1 MKAIQAN
8 DYGGEE
14 QLKLVDVPQPKP
26 ERNQALVRVFAATYN
41 PIDSKLLSGNM
52 RQMMP
57 LKFPWIPGC
66 DFSGVVDSVGDGVP
80 QFRAGDEVWG
90 YVRGGGTYA
99 EHIAVDADKIAHKP
113 KNLSHLEA
121 ASLGLAGQTAL
132 QAIDR
137 ANVQQGQTVLI
148 HGASGAVGS
157 VAVQEAHRRGATVIA
172 VAKSSS
178 AERLKSYGANEIID
192 YEKTPFEKSVQKVDV
207 VLDAVGGD
215 VLQRSYGVLK
225 PGGVLVSM
233 VQPPSEQEAN
243 KYHIT
248 ATVLVTEPSS
258 GTLHKLGDLV
268 DSGQIKPLIGKV
280 YPISEVVNAWR
291 EYRAQHSE
299 GKLAF
304 KIAAE
309 ADQRPSPRTSAAS
322 R

>member
-8 DYGGEE
+8 EYGGEE
-14 QLKLVDVPQPKP
+14 QLKLVDIPQPKP
-26 ERNQALVRVFAATYN
+26 GRNQALVRVFAASYN

-57 LKFPWIPGC
+57 LKFPCTLGD

-90 YVRGGGTYA
+90 DIRGGGSYA
-99 EHIAVDADKIAHKP
+99 EFIAADADKIAHKP
-113 KNLSHLEA
+113 KTLSHIEA
-121 ASLGLAGQTAL
+121 ASLALVGQTAL
-132 QAIDR
+132 QMIDR

-148 HGASGAVGS
+148 LGAAGAVGS
-157 VAVQEAHRRGATVIA
+157 IAVQEAHRRGATVIA

-178 AERLKSYGANEIID
+178 ADRLKSYGANEIID
-192 YEKTPFEKSVQKVDV
+192 YQKKPFEKSVQKVDA

-215 VLQRSYGVLK
+215 VLQRSYGVIK
-225 PGGVLVSM
+225 PGGVLVAI
-233 VQPPSEQEAN
+233 VQPPSEQEAK

-248 ATVLVTEPSS
+248 ATMLVTEPSS
-258 GTLHKLGDLV
+258 GTLHKLGDLI
-268 DSGQIKPLIGKV
+268 DSGQIKPFIGKV
-280 YPISEVVNAWR
+280 YPLSEVADAWR
-291 EYRAQHSE
+291 EKSAQNIE
-299 GKLAF
+299 GKIAF

-309 ADQRPSPRTSAAS
+309 ADQRPSARTSAAS